1 MNEISLLTDQER
13 LLLPLVL
20 HRRVSF
26 QRILESSRKNAST
39 TFSNCLMIQGQAGT
53 GKTTIVI
60 NSLND
65 LKERGII
72 YDYVRIAGHVT
83 PQSLFDLFEKTAHL
97 INGLPTVLV
106 LDDCDFMMD
115 QGCLELAKAA
125 FDTRA
130 KGDQNRKVYYQSRK
144 DSGFKYEGYG
154 IIITNNNIDPDR
166 MTVHQQALLDR
177 VNLMCIDL
185 KTEDMF
191 IYNAHLIENYLNQ
204 NEDNLKDDEIQSI
217 VDLFNEEIRRW
228 NETDAFARTK
238 INFSVRLVKK
248 FVDCIRLNG
257 KDSWKDLSTIYQRLE
272 SAAEIANAERELA
285 QLTGV
290 NNSASESGK
299 EYINPKTGKPYNKYY
314 INTLIKKGKLPA

>member
-1 MNEISLLTDQER
+1 
-13 LLLPLVL
+13 
-20 HRRVSF
+20 
-26 QRILESSRKNAST
+26 
-39 TFSNCLMIQGQAGT
+39 
-53 GKTTIVI
+53 
-60 NSLND
+60 
-65 LKERGII
+65 
-72 YDYVRIAGHVT
+72 
-83 PQSLFDLFEKTAHL
+83 
-97 INGLPTVLV
+97 
-106 LDDCDFMMD
+106 
-115 QGCLELAKAA
+115 
-125 FDTRA
+125 
-130 KGDQNRKVYYQSRK
+130 
-144 DSGFKYEGYG
+144 
-154 IIITNNNIDPDR
+154 

-185 KTEDMF
+185 KKEDMF
-191 IYNAHLIENYLNQ
+191 IYNAHLIEDYLNQ
-204 NEDNLKDDEIQSI
+204 NEDNLEDDEIQSI

-257 KDSWKDLSTIYQRLE
+257 KGSWKDLSTIYQRLE

-290 NNSASESGK
+290 NNSASGNEK